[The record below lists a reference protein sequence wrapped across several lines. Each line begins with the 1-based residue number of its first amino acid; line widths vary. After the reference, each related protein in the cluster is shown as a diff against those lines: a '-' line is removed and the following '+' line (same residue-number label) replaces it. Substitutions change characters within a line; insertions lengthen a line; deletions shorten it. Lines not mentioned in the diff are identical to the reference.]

1 MSGEKRVKL
10 EWQDQRWLHSVAHTW
25 MYMSITE
32 ELAQM
37 GVLMGWFSEW
47 DKRACISKKFP
58 NELIISVPGPH

>member
-1 MSGEKRVKL
+1 MG
-10 EWQDQRWLHSVAHTW
+10 VAGSEEASQYIHTW
-25 MYMSITE
+25 MYMPITE

-58 NELIISVPGPH
+58 NELIISAPGPH